1 MTAPARTAADGTAA
15 PAPRRWRIVPLLP
28 ARLRPLGRP
37 KLWAELVF
45 AAVGYW
51 AYGLTRNAVPAQQ
64 ERALQRARWIW
75 RTEQHLHI
83 GIERTVNHAADHVG
97 WLIVGM
103 NYYYATLHFIV
114 TTGVLVWLCFRRPA
128 HYRAARTALYAATLL
143 ALAGF
148 TLYALAPPRFL
159 TGEGFIDTVVVHHT
173 WGSWASGD
181 VAQLSNQ
188 DAAMPSVHIV
198 WSAWCGTVLFHLA
211 RRTWVRA
218 LGVLYPLA
226 TFTVIIAT
234 ANHFITD
241 AVAGAATL
249 AVGFLVQRVLTGRPA
264 YPRARAA
271 GQGNQ
276 PGRG

>member
-1 MTAPARTAADGTAA
+1 MTAPSP
-15 PAPRRWRIVPLLP
+15 PAPDTVPLRPRRQWYIAPLLP
-28 ARLRPLGRP
+28 ERLRPPGRP

-51 AYGLTRNAVPAQQ
+51 VYGLTRNAVPAQQ

-83 GIERTVNHAADHVG
+83 GVERAVNHTADHVG

-103 NYYYATLHFIV
+103 DYYYATLHFIV
-114 TTGVLVWLCFRRPA
+114 TIGVLVWLYSRHTA

-148 TLYALAPPRFL
+148 ALYALAPPRFL
-159 TGEGFIDTVVVHHT
+159 TAEGFIDTVVVHHT

-198 WSAWCGTVLFHLA
+198 WSAWCGTALFHLA
-211 RRTWVRA
+211 RRTWVKA

-249 AVGFLVQRVLTGRPA
+249 VIGFLVQHVLTGRSV
-264 YPRARAA
+264 YPRSGAWGSANAA
-271 GQGNQ
+271 
-276 PGRG
+276 